1 MLLSGLKFGSK
12 IKLQPSTEKAKQ
24 TQMLNLKKIK
34 ETAKN
39 KLGDSYMSHSC
50 LSDVK
55 DVTMKPSEA
64 YKKAISKVHSIW
76 KRLGI

>member
-12 IKLQPSTEKAKQ
+12 IKLQTSTEKAKQ

-39 KLGDSYMSHSC
+39 KLGDSYMSHNI

-55 DVTMKPSEA
+55 DITMKPSEA
-64 YKKAISKVHSIW
+64 YQKAIAKVHSIW
-76 KRLGI
+76 KRLNI